1 MDLPKLKKTYNDVSL
16 DNLSRECGIDPLN
29 VLLDK
34 SLEEK
39 KRSRYNIL

>member
-1 MDLPKLKKTYNDVSL
+1 MDLSNEKGTYNDVSL
-16 DNLSRECGIDPLN
+16 DSLSRECGIDPLK

-39 KRSRYNIL
+39 KVDK